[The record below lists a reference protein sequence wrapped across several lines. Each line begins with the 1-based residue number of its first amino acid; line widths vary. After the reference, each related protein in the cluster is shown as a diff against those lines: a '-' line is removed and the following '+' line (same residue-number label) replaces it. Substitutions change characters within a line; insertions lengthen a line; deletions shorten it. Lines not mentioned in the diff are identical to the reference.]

1 MKLYRRA
8 PRLFLSLSILLSTV
22 IFSPSYADTLRQQS
36 IRIQQ
41 QQNQLEQQL
50 AKNPRS
56 LFIRT
61 NTIRRSS

>member
-22 IFSPSYADTLRQQS
+22 IFSPSYVDTLRQQS

-50 AKNPRS
+50 AKNP
-56 LFIRT
+56 
-61 NTIRRSS
+61 